1 MKSYEVKK
9 ISTILAHFYN
19 LEKLKNTLVF
29 SVSKTIV
36 FLIIAVEPLRS
47 CFLEKIAVFTASMAE
62 GMCNWFLNR
71 TGHCGS
77 APF

>member
-1 MKSYEVKK
+1 MKSCEVKQ
-9 ISTILAHFYN
+9 ISTILLHFYN
-19 LEKLKNTLVF
+19 LEKLKKHLF
-29 SVSKTIV
+29 FIVSKTMF

-47 CFLEKIAVFTASMAE
+47 FFFFKCAVFTASMAE
-62 GMCNWFLNR
+62 GMCNWFLSR